1 MEQQDRTL
9 PLEWLSS
16 RRTPELHRLEQ
27 LCRESAREQRCAQRR
42 LQEVEEAMA
51 PEPEKLQPDAVPD
64 PSDPRVQLEEMSK
77 KLNAA
82 NAELRRYETRMFA
95 YERTMVALRKE
106 NAELAARCEEL
117 HKELE
122 QMEQLLSS
130 LPRNSAPTPEAQ
142 EIPELPVIQFPPDP
156 SAPKPPA
163 GKPEKTAAKQTAGKP
178 RTKLEHLSDEVLG
191 QLARL
196 MPKEKTE

>member
-51 PEPEKLQPDAVPD
+51 PEPEALKPDAVPD
-64 PSDPRVQLEEMSK
+64 PSDPRVQLEEMSR

-95 YERTMVALRKE
+95 YERTMLALRKE
-106 NAELAARCEEL
+106 NTELTARCEEL

-122 QMEQLLSS
+122 KLEQLLTS
-130 LPRNSAPTPEAQ
+130 LPQSRAEQATP

-163 GKPEKTAAKQTAGKP
+163 GKPEKAAKKQPDAKP
-178 RTKLEHLSDEVLG
+178 RTRLEHLSDEVLG

-196 MPKEKTE
+196 MPREKQE

>member
-51 PEPEKLQPDAVPD
+51 PEAEKIQTDAVPD
-64 PSDPRVQLEEMSK
+64 PSDPRVQLEQMSRR
-77 KLNAA
+77 LNAA

-95 YERTMVALRKE
+95 YERTMLALRKE
-106 NAELAARCEEL
+106 NVELTTQCEEL
-117 HKELE
+117 RKELE
-122 QMEQLLSS
+122 QLADSVQWRVSPPQE
-130 LPRNSAPTPEAQ
+130 TGEGAQ
-142 EIPELPVIQFPPDP
+142 KLPELPVIQFPPDP
-156 SAPKPPA
+156 AAKRPSA
-163 GKPEKTAAKQTAGKP
+163 GKAEEKPASKRP
-178 RTKLEHLSDEVLG
+178 RTKLEDLSQEVLG

-196 MPKEKTE
+196 MPEEKQE

>member
-51 PEPEKLQPDAVPD
+51 PEAEKIQTDAVPD
-64 PSDPRVQLEEMSK
+64 PSDPRVQLEQMSRR
-77 KLNAA
+77 LNVA

-95 YERTMVALRKE
+95 YERTMLALRKE
-106 NAELAARCEEL
+106 NAELTTQCEEL
-117 HKELE
+117 RKELE
-122 QMEQLLSS
+122 QLADSVQWRVSPPQE
-130 LPRNSAPTPEAQ
+130 TGEEAQ
-142 EIPELPVIQFPPDP
+142 KLPELPVIQFPPDP
-156 SAPKPPA
+156 AAKRPSAGKAAEKPAPKR
-163 GKPEKTAAKQTAGKP
+163 P
-178 RTKLEHLSDEVLG
+178 RTKLEDLSQEVLG

-196 MPKEKTE
+196 MPEEKQE